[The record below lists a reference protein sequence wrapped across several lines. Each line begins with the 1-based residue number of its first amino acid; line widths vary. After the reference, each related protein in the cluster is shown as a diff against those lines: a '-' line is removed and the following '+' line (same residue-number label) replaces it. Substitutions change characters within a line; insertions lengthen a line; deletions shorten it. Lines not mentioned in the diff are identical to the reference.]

1 MYVLKRDKGKLDWLS
16 LGEGASCL
24 RTGFCIYPAAGPV
37 YNHSGDYGRKVP
49 PVPIPN
55 TEVKLSYAE
64 STCRDTGREDRASPL
79 FIIKIRLFGD
89 GQSKNCSLAQSV
101 EHRTVNPSVVSSSLT
116 GAAILGRQKR
126 FFVVKPRCQR
136 GFSLLKGLEIHVD
149 FRRYKI
155 GIFPYWCDS
164 NSHTTKQPQNL
175 YA

>member
-79 FIIKIRLFGD
+79 FIIKIRLFGN

-116 GAAILGRQKR
+116 GAAIYVDRNYWFGQKR
-126 FFVVKPRCQR
+126 VKNKR
-136 GFSLLKGLEIHVD
+136 FWL
-149 FRRYKI
+149 F
-155 GIFPYWCDS
+155 
-164 NSHTTKQPQNL
+164 L
-175 YA
+175 YVFCPFLRVILRST

>member
-1 MYVLKRDKGKLDWLS
+1 MYIHAEVKRRARRK
-16 LGEGASCL
+16 
-24 RTGFCIYPAAGPV
+24 RR

-116 GAAILGRQKR
+116 GAAIIHQIVHKQHFLVNICIFMR
-126 FFVVKPRCQR
+126 
-136 GFSLLKGLEIHVD
+136 LKN
-149 FRRYKI
+149 
-155 GIFPYWCDS
+155 GIFR
-164 NSHTTKQPQNL
+164 
-175 YA
+175 

>member
-1 MYVLKRDKGKLDWLS
+1 MTSEKGCIVFKNIIRI
-16 LGEGASCL
+16 CL
-24 RTGFCIYPAAGPV
+24 TEYGLI
-37 YNHSGDYGRKVP
+37 YNHSGDYSRKVP

-116 GAAILGRQKR
+116 GAAIY
-126 FFVVKPRCQR
+126 
-136 GFSLLKGLEIHVD
+136 VD
-149 FRRYKI
+149 RNY
-155 GIFPYWCDS
+155 
-164 NSHTTKQPQNL
+164 
-175 YA
+175 